1 MKSEKLLTVQD
12 LASRLNVPVTWIY
25 QRTRLGQRALPHV
38 RVGKYIPFNINEVM
52 TFLRKNGDRFDHRY
66 GNQTEKTSPIA

>member
-38 RVGKYIPFNINEVM
+38 RVGKYIRFDINEVM
-52 TFLRKNGDRFDHRY
+52 AFLKKN
-66 GNQTEKTSPIA
+66 TEQSG